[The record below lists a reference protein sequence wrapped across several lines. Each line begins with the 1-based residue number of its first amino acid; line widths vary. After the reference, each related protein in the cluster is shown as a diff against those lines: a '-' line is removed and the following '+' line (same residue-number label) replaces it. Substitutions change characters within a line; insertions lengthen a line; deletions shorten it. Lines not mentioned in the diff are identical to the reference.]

1 MNSAWFK
8 RIIRA
13 SLLDPYLIGTSFAFS
28 AVLFFVNQQ
37 ANLYDIQNPNWV
49 ITMGVLILASPIAH
63 SLFLVRARAV
73 LGHGTGSLRDG
84 IEAGAT
90 FYPRLVLGEIGVSL
104 AAAAGLFLLILPGVY
119 IGIRLSLYKQAV
131 LFEGKTVR
139 EALQESMVRT
149 ASWPVIGW
157 ILLVLSV
164 IYGMEIL
171 IGYLVYLAGASF
183 PTGVGIA
190 IAIVISAAGF
200 SLLNAFLTAVYLE
213 RGEG

>member
-1 MNSAWFK
+1 
-8 RIIRA
+8 
-13 SLLDPYLIGTSFAFS
+13 
-28 AVLFFVNQQ
+28 
-37 ANLYDIQNPNWV
+37 
-49 ITMGVLILASPIAH
+49 
-63 SLFLVRARAV
+63 
-73 LGHGTGSLRDG
+73 
-84 IEAGAT
+84 
-90 FYPRLVLGEIGVSL
+90 
-104 AAAAGLFLLILPGVY
+104 
-119 IGIRLSLYKQAV
+119 LSLYKQAV
-131 LFEGKTVR
+131 LFDGKTVR